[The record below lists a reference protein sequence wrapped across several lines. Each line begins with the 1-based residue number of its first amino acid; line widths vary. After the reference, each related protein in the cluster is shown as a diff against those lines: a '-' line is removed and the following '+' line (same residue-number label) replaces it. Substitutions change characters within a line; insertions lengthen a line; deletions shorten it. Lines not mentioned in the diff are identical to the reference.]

1 MNFLVFQVLYNYN
14 YLDNN
19 NFIFYSL
26 VCKDWNKIIEI
37 IKKDSNYQT
46 PYSVLISESL
56 LQYAEEYMK
65 LVYCDNV
72 KHAIIKNNDLKTI
85 QYLSGKTNILDWH
98 GSYNYANLDTMKWLK
113 ENGCNFCYDTFRY
126 AVSNGNLDIMKWLKE
141 NGCKSGSLTFNY
153 NGNTLKKKNS
163 HLKFQKYFEYQ
174 YSKKDLINYLKIKD
188 KSKILTSPQFWSGSF
203 FLKKNK
209 MNKNLLVNWIKIM
222 KKNKLIDA
230 SISKKK
236 ENKKFI
242 ESRWDQSVFSILAKI
257 FLLKKLSAS
266 ECEWAENGN
275 SRVWTHLKKYPILAK
290 RDLKRNLMLRFFN
303 RQKRT
308 YNRYKHRIKKWRDG

>member
-1 MNFLVFQVLYNYN
+1 MNKKKINKYRDI
-14 YLDNN
+14 YLCSFASDDLGLSKKR
-19 NFIFYSL
+19 FASQAIKFYREENIKIYEI
-26 VCKDWNKIIEI
+26 KDILSKLKI
-37 IKKDSNYQT
+37 K
-46 PYSVLISESL
+46 
-56 LQYAEEYMK
+56 
-65 LVYCDNV
+65 
-72 KHAIIKNNDLKTI
+72 IKNNLK
-85 QYLSGKTNILDWH
+85 
-98 GSYNYANLDTMKWLK
+98 K
-113 ENGCNFCYDTFRY
+113 ENRAFGYGVWKPLIVLDFFDKIPNGSVMQYADIGCHFNHDGLKKFKEYISIVQRY
-126 AVSNGNLDIMKWLKE
+126 
-141 NGCKSGSLTFNY
+141 GSLTFNY
-153 NGNTLKKKNS
+153 NGNTLKKNNS

-174 YSKKDLINYLKIKD
+174 YSKKDLISYLKIKN
-188 KSKILTSPQFWSGSF
+188 KSKILTSPQIWSGSF
-203 FLKKNK
+203 FLKKNRK
-209 MNKNLLVNWIKIM
+209 NKNLLINWIKIM

>member
-1 MNFLVFQVLYNYN
+1 MNKKKINKYGDI
-14 YLDNN
+14 YLCSFASDDLGLSKKR
-19 NFIFYSL
+19 FTSQAIKFYRKENIKIYEI
-26 VCKDWNKIIEI
+26 KDILSKLKI
-37 IKKDSNYQT
+37 K
-46 PYSVLISESL
+46 
-56 LQYAEEYMK
+56 
-65 LVYCDNV
+65 
-72 KHAIIKNNDLKTI
+72 IKNNLK
-85 QYLSGKTNILDWH
+85 
-98 GSYNYANLDTMKWLK
+98 K
-113 ENGCNFCYDTFRY
+113 ENRAFGYGVWKPLIVLDFFDKIPNGSVMQYADIGCHFNHDGLKRFIEYISIVQRY
-126 AVSNGNLDIMKWLKE
+126 
-141 NGCKSGSLTFNY
+141 GSLTFNY

-174 YSKKDLINYLKIKD
+174 YSKKDLINYLKIKN
-188 KSKILTSPQFWSGSF
+188 KSKILTSPQIWSGSF
-203 FLKKNK
+203 FLKKNRK
-209 MNKNLLVNWIKIM
+209 NKNLLVSWIKIM

-236 ENKKFI
+236 ENKNFI

-275 SRVWTHLKKYPILAK
+275 GRIWTHLKKYPILAK